1 MNEIKPKNKLIF
13 IFYDSFSVT
22 IQAVTMML
30 YLILLKMSTHTN
42 LPLGWLQ
49 LLRQLLLQRPLQ
61 SWLQVE
67 LELVLLQLPGAERL
81 PPGC

>member
-1 MNEIKPKNKLIF
+1 MNEIKPKKKLIF
-13 IFYDSFSVT
+13 ILYDSFSVT
-22 IQAVTMML
+22 IQDVAMML